1 MTTEELE
8 QVARSLFDAYS
19 AGDLPAMRAL
29 LAEDLVS
36 HITNAQAGEDRVEGR
51 EGFMSRLPDTAG
63 AQLRTRV
70 TQVLAIDDERVMT
83 MVEIEAA
90 RKDLELHNFAAFLT
104 LVRDGLIRE
113 LWMVDARPAY
123 SDEFWAA

>member
-1 MTTEELE
+1 MTRDELE
-8 QVARSLFDAYS
+8 GVARRLFDSYG
-19 AGDLPAMRAL
+19 AGDLQTMRSL

-36 HITNAQAGEDRVEGR
+36 HITNAQAGEDRVQGR
-51 EGFMSRLPDTAG
+51 DGFMSRLPDTQG
-63 AQLRTRV
+63 AELRTSV
-70 TQVLAIDDERVMT
+70 TQILAIDDERVMT

-90 RKDLELHNFAAFLT
+90 RKDLRLHNFAAFLAR
-104 LVRDGLIRE
+104 VQDGLIRE